1 MSINRW
7 LSVMR
12 HVTTGEFS
20 SKLRVSPA
28 NDPAVS
34 IRNRSAIPIVEVQNS
49 MVQPLFF
56 QWFVHRSTN
65 FHGFSCGFPW
75 LFPGPRQVPK
85 RSQKGPPMSTDGLR
99 APPRWWPTWWRSER
113 GRALWAPPARPT
125 PRQAE
130 RLLRRGSGGLDWGSN
145 SHPKNVVDMSMYI
158 YIYMCMYVC
167 ECIWMCIIMY
177 IHCMYMYIFVYALYA
192 PGKMYI

>member
-1 MSINRW
+1 
-7 LSVMR
+7 MR

-28 NDPAVS
+28 NDPAVP

-56 QWFVHRSTN
+56 QWFFHRSTN

-75 LFPGPRQVPK
+75 LFPGPNFG
-85 RSQKGPPMSTDGLR
+85 SQKGPAMCKDGLR

-125 PRQAE
+125 PRW
-130 RLLRRGSGGLDWGSN
+130 SGGLDWGSN
-145 SHPKNVVDMSMYI
+145 SHPNNVVDMSMYI
-158 YIYMCMYVC
+158 YIFIYSFIYLFIYIYILCVCMYVNVY
-167 ECIWMCIIMY
+167 EC
-177 IHCMYMYIFVYALYA
+177 V
-192 PGKMYI
+192 